1 MFSLFTV
8 YTCRH
13 RGYEFL
19 FNIFL
24 FILIFQTLSCSKG
37 IVPAVILSIILM
49 HDFDGVNLQPW
60 PIIFFRLLYGLW
72 QWKFLLNFNLHRHVL
87 LFSFHYMKYLLASP
101 AQLADRV
108 YANYFISY

>member
-13 RGYEFL
+13 RAYEFL

-24 FILIFQTLSCSKG
+24 FILIFQTMSCSKG

-60 PIIFFRLLYGLW
+60 PIISSDYFMAFG
-72 QWKFLLNFNLHRHVL
+72 NGS
-87 LFSFHYMKYLLASP
+87 SF
-101 AQLADRV
+101 
-108 YANYFISY
+108 